1 VTRSRGR
8 GQYAGDGAPIG
19 SRKVLVVHP
28 EMMLAE
34 AITSA
39 LASYPPIVPLLP
51 ATSADQAEARLTRV
65 GAIDAAAVEERV
77 ASVGPLTDRL
87 RRRGARV
94 VMFGNG
100 RVDEDGSV
108 RVPTEA
114 PVAALA
120 EALVPSLM
128 LRRPNQ
134 LSVQQRRVLTLVGR
148 GLTAKEIAR
157 QLGIS
162 PKTVEQHKAR
172 ICERLGVRNQAE
184 AVRVAFESGFV
195 GERWNVA

>member
-1 VTRSRGR
+1 
-8 GQYAGDGAPIG
+8 
-19 SRKVLVVHP
+19 
-28 EMMLAE
+28 MLAE

-39 LASYPPIVPLLP
+39 LGSYPLIVPLLP
-51 ATSADQAEARLTRV
+51 ATSAAQAEARIARADAL
-65 GAIDAAAVEERV
+65 DAAAVEERL

-94 VMFGNG
+94 VMFGDS
-100 RVDEDGSV
+100 RADDDGGV

-114 PVAALA
+114 PIAALA

-128 LRRPNQ
+128 LRRPNL
-134 LSVQQRRVLTLVGR
+134 LSAQQRRVLELVGR

-172 ICERLGVRNQAE
+172 IFERLGVRNQAE
-184 AVRVAFESGFV
+184 AVRVAIESGSV
-195 GERWNVA
+195 VERWRVA